1 MSLDKR
7 VDDFLIGELYKNE
20 DVFIITPNHDYYKSL
35 FQKKQNK
42 GLIQN
47 WNSTGLIHK
56 EIKALRVDD
65 YMKLEKRLPLGIYDF
80 PNLEYLE
87 IPSHMVKQIEWKK
100 FKSLKVLISIG
111 ANLIFKEEDKL
122 LNLMH
127 IYLNSGTLRFLQK
140 NLPSLKSVGCKY
152 TNTVMTELYKYKV
165 MDNVMYS
172 NANENIFE
180 KLSQLEM
187 LRKLDI
193 VRGKI
198 DSIAGI
204 ATIKGLESLQLALLP
219 NLYQLEELIEI
230 PTLEKLFINTCKN
243 IASWEFLLELKS
255 LKQLVLF
262 ANGNNNPNKE
272 ITEALR
278 KKGITGIY

>member
-1 MSLDKR
+1 MS
-7 VDDFLIGELYKNE
+7 
-20 DVFIITPNHDYYKSL
+20 
-35 FQKKQNK
+35 
-42 GLIQN
+42 QN

-87 IPSHMVKQIEWKK
+87 IPSHMVKQIEWKN

-198 DSIAGI
+198 DSIA
-204 ATIKGLESLQLALLP
+204 LL
-219 NLYQLEELIEI
+219 YI
-230 PTLEKLFINTCKN
+230 TL
-243 IASWEFLLELKS
+243 
-255 LKQLVLF
+255 
-262 ANGNNNPNKE
+262 
-272 ITEALR
+272 
-278 KKGITGIY
+278 

>member
-1 MSLDKR
+1 MSLDKK

-20 DVFIITPNHDYYKSL
+20 DIFIIAPEHDYYKSL
-35 FQKKQNK
+35 FQEKRNK
-42 GLIQN
+42 RLIQN
-47 WNSTGLIHK
+47 WNCTGLIHK
-56 EIKALRVDD
+56 GIKALRVDD

-80 PNLEYLE
+80 PSLEYLE
-87 IPSHMVKQIEWKK
+87 IPSQMVKQIEWNN

-111 ANLIFKEEDKL
+111 GNIIFKEKDKL

-127 IYLNSGTLRFLQK
+127 IDINSGTLRFSQK
-140 NLPSLKSVGCKY
+140 NLPSLKSIGCKY
-152 TNTVMTELYKYKV
+152 TNVVMTELYKYKV
-165 MDNVMYS
+165 MDNIMYS
-172 NANENIFE
+172 NVDEHIFE

-198 DSIAGI
+198 DSIVGI
-204 ATIKGLESLQLALLP
+204 STIRGLESLHLALLP
-219 NLYQLEELIEI
+219 NIYQLEELIEI
-230 PTLEKLFINTCKN
+230 PTLKKLSINTCKN
-243 IASWEFLLELKS
+243 IVDWGFLLELKS

-262 ANGNNNPNKE
+262 ANDNNPNKE

-278 KKGITGIY
+278 KKGIAGIY

>member
-87 IPSHMVKQIEWKK
+87 IPSHMVKQIEWKN

-204 ATIKGLESLQLALLP
+204 ATIKGLESLQLA
-219 NLYQLEELIEI
+219 YSLICI
-230 PTLEKLFINTCKN
+230 
-243 IASWEFLLELKS
+243 S
-255 LKQLVLF
+255 
-262 ANGNNNPNKE
+262 
-272 ITEALR
+272 
-278 KKGITGIY
+278 

>member
-1 MSLDKR
+1 
-7 VDDFLIGELYKNE
+7 
-20 DVFIITPNHDYYKSL
+20 
-35 FQKKQNK
+35 
-42 GLIQN
+42 
-47 WNSTGLIHK
+47 
-56 EIKALRVDD
+56 
-65 YMKLEKRLPLGIYDF
+65 
-80 PNLEYLE
+80 
-87 IPSHMVKQIEWKK
+87 MVKQIEWKN

-230 PTLEKLFINTCKN
+230 PTLEKLFINTCK
-243 IASWEFLLELKS
+243 I
-255 LKQLVLF
+255 
-262 ANGNNNPNKE
+262 
-272 ITEALR
+272 
-278 KKGITGIY
+278 